1 MQLLSGLWHSL
12 RWDIVFL
19 VPLVL
24 FLGKYGWDFLLG
36 EREAGGLKDF
46 QTKDPFLTSPGFTL
60 SWLERRLGPPVVV
73 LVVLSIILIL
83 AGEFA
88 LFHMKTIV
96 AGLLLMAVSAY
107 WGVRKK
113 STLRPFHK
121 EPFQRGDWIVIFSLI
136 AAGLLFNK
144 PAEYIL
150 NYRDPGAYSNIAA
163 WIVQKGAIRG
173 INADYIGF
181 DAPEKQALFLPVS
194 LTVAPFP
201 KPYECFWISNP
212 QTGMMTPN
220 YFSLL
225 PLWLAL
231 FYKVG
236 GLAALFRFNI
246 FPGLVSVLAIAT
258 LGRRLFFST
267 FPGWLAGILLAFNL
281 GQLWFC
287 RGPYSEILT
296 QTLILCGLWML
307 SLAMEYGRVRLFF
320 FAGIIFSLTL
330 FARSD
335 SFLVI
340 FSLGLAGFFL
350 CALQKEPSQK
360 SPSHMKMFL
369 WGMVPLSVWAVAH
382 MLYFSAFYL
391 WTALD
396 AVVKTSHR
404 WELAAVLMTT
414 LVLLGLA
421 WGWRKKIR
429 GCLAVASER
438 QKRWAWGGVVFFA
451 AIILFGYFVRPHL
464 PPSVYQPTNSF
475 YDRASFRMY
484 DELNWVR
491 LGWYLTPPGIVLAC
505 VGFLMLLPRFFQKEW
520 RHLIP
525 FLCFVWV
532 FGTFYLFKSRAM
544 PDNYWVIRRY
554 LEVII
559 PAALLLAGFCLA
571 QIGAVRI
578 KAVPSMVKQGLCGC
592 LVFLLVGWTFVQT
605 LKVAPLQEM
614 SGSVQQLARIAEKTT
629 KFDILLM
636 EDGNFKYFLSAPL
649 KFFFYKTV
657 YIFAHSE
664 LDGNSF
670 DRLLDQWNGQGRR
683 VGLLTSEE
691 HSRLFSRKYQ
701 FLPFGEMVFRT
712 RILETPVDRLPG
724 GLQDLTLPIQFYEV
738 QPVLKPGRAAYEWA
752 LGQNFG
758 VKTEGFYQ
766 TEKESD
772 GTIFRWAGSQA
783 TISLPSFEGKGDM
796 QLIMTLSRPVPS
808 RVPAA
813 ACRISLNGHLLQEA
827 IPGSTPQVFQTVFP
841 REFVS
846 SSTIVNQLLLET
858 PAFSPSRLGVS
869 PDVRELGVK
878 VYSVRLEPVAGKSS
892 H

>member
-1 MQLLSGLWHSL
+1 MLSGLWHSL
-12 RWDIVFL
+12 RWDIVFF

-24 FLGKYGWDFLLG
+24 FLGKFGWDFLLG
-36 EREAGGLKDF
+36 ERETRGLKEF
-46 QTKDPFLTSPGFTL
+46 QPEWASLTTSGFTL

-88 LFHMKTIV
+88 LFHMKTIL
-96 AGLLLMAVSAY
+96 AGLLILTVSAY

-113 STLRPFHK
+113 STLRPFHQ
-121 EPFQRGDWIVIFSLI
+121 EPFQRGDWIILFSLL
-136 AAGLLFNK
+136 AAGLMFNK
-144 PAEYIL
+144 PAEYLL

-163 WIVQKGAIRG
+163 WIVQKGAIQG
-173 INADYIGF
+173 INDDYIGF
-181 DAPEKQALFLPVS
+181 DAPEKQALFLPVP

-236 GLAALFRFNI
+236 GLTALFRFNL
-246 FPGLVSVLAIAT
+246 FPGLVSILVVAA
-258 LGRRLFFST
+258 LGRRLFSSA

-296 QTLILCGLWML
+296 QTLIFCGLWML

-320 FAGIIFSLTL
+320 FTGMIFGLTL

-335 SFLVI
+335 SFLVV

-350 CALQKEPSQK
+350 RALQKEPSPD
-360 SPSHMKMFL
+360 SSSHVKMFL
-369 WGMVPLSVWAVAH
+369 WGMLPLSLWAMVH

-391 WTALD
+391 WTSLD
-396 AVVKTSHR
+396 ALIKTSHR
-404 WELAAVLMTT
+404 WELAAVLITILM
-414 LVLLGLA
+414 LSGLA
-421 WGWRKKIR
+421 WRWRKKMR
-429 GCLAVASER
+429 GCLTLASAG
-438 QKRWAWGGVVFFA
+438 QKRWAFGVVVFFA

-475 YDRASFRMY
+475 YDRTSFRMY

-491 LGWYLTPPGIVLAC
+491 LGWYLTPPGFVLAC
-505 VGFLMLLPRFFQKEW
+505 VGFLMLLPRFFKKEW

-525 FLCFVWV
+525 FICFILV
-532 FGTFYLFKSRAM
+532 FGAFYLYKSRAM

-559 PAALLLAGFCLA
+559 PSALLLVGFCLTR
-571 QIGAVRI
+571 IGTVQI
-578 KAVPSMVKQGLCGC
+578 KAVPSLVKQGLCGC
-592 LVFLLVGWTFVQT
+592 LIFLVAGWTFVQT

-614 SGSVQQLARIAEKTT
+614 SGSVQQLARIAEKTAQ
-629 KFDILLM
+629 FDILLM
-636 EDGNFKYFLSAPL
+636 EEGNFKYFLSAPL
-649 KFFFYKTV
+649 KFFFHKTV
-657 YIFAHSE
+657 YIFAHRE
-664 LDGNSF
+664 LDANSF
-670 DRLLDQWNGQGRR
+670 DHLLDQWNNQGRR

-691 HSRLFSRKYQ
+691 HSHLFSRKYQ
-701 FLPFGEMVFRT
+701 FLSSGEMVFRT
-712 RILETPVDRLPG
+712 RILETPVDRLPQ
-724 GLQDLTLPIQFYEV
+724 GLQDLTLPIQFYSV
-738 QPVLKPGRAAYEWA
+738 QPVYKQGGAAYELA

-766 TEKESD
+766 TEKEPN
-772 GTIFRWAGSQA
+772 GTTFRWAGSRA
-783 TISLPSFEGKGDM
+783 VISLPSLEGKGDM
-796 QLIMTLSRPVPS
+796 QLSVTLSRPVPLG
-808 RVPAA
+808 VAEA
-813 ACRISLNGHLLQEA
+813 ACRITLNGRLLQEA
-827 IPGSTPQVFQTVFP
+827 ILSNTPQVFKTVFP
-841 REFVS
+841 RELMS
-846 SSTIVNQLLLET
+846 SPTLVNQLLLET
-858 PAFSPSRLGVS
+858 PVFSPLRLGVS

-878 VYSVRLEPVAGKSS
+878 VYSVRLEPATGNSS